1 MMAMILVINFIMFSE
16 KSDDVK
22 LYKVEINRIEQ
33 EITNDNKV
41 SADNYNT
48 ILGIYEYD
56 TGEDFYNAKNEYVI
70 REINGILYRIEYA
83 DTAGDR
89 NIKVPIA
96 INISFLILFLL
107 VLSTLLYIR
116 YHMIKPFTE
125 LSDYPYRLAKGT
137 LSVPLKESKSRYF
150 GKFIWGLDMLR
161 ETLEKSKLGEIEQ
174 AKKEKT
180 FLMSMSHDIKT
191 PLSAIKLYA
200 KAISKGLYTG
210 SKQIEVAENI
220 NSKANEIEKFVNEII
235 ENFSSDFMKFEINS
249 TDFYLSQVIHK
260 ITAYYTDKLSALG
273 TDFNISEHTDC
284 LISGDPDRLEE
295 VLQNV
300 IENAIKY
307 GDGHCISLSFSDEE
321 DCRLVTVSNSGC
333 TLPDTELPYIFDS
346 FWRGSNIGSKQGCG
360 LGLYICRQLMNNMG
374 RDIFAEISYDYMN
387 VTIVCRKSY

>member
-1 MMAMILVINFIMFSE
+1 MAIIFIINFIIFSE

-83 DTAGDR
+83 DMAGDR

-96 INISFLILFLL
+96 INISLLILFLL

-116 YHMIKPFTE
+116 YNMIKPFTE

-137 LSVPLKESKSRYF
+137 LSVPLKENKNRYF

-161 ETLEKSKLGEIEQ
+161 ETLEKSKLHEIER

-180 FLMSMSHDIKT
+180 FLISMSHDIKT

-235 ENFSSDFMKFEINS
+235 ENLSNDFMKFEINS
-249 TDFYLSQVIHK
+249 TDFYLSKVIDK
-260 ITAYYTDKLSALG
+260 ITTYYTDKLSALG
-273 TDFNISEHTDC
+273 TDFNISKHTDC

-307 GDGHCISLSFSDEE
+307 GDGHCISFSFSDEE

-333 TLPDTELPYIFDS
+333 TLPDTELPHIFDS

-360 LGLYICRQLMNNMG
+360 LGLYICRQLMNTMG
-374 RDIFAEISYDYMN
+374 GDIFAEISYDYMN